1 MQTKLIFKLA
11 IRFLNSKRYGAL
23 AKFISMA
30 STTGIGVGVC
40 ALIIGLSAM
49 NGFEYELNNRV
60 LSLIPGGQIT
70 SYNKQGFDDIDKAL
84 KDVVKAEGVEAA
96 APVITLNGAFNE
108 GTQFVPAMVLG
119 IDPVKE
125 KVVIA
130 LERFMDCKTEAL
142 NSNDD
147 NNNVILGYG
156 IAKKLGLKKGST
168 INLSSVDSSNASS
181 DLGSMVVHPF
191 TVVGFFK
198 TGGQIDHNF
207 AFISLDKAKEISNLQ
222 EANTIHLKVS
232 DMLQASDIAYY
243 AVAKLDESAQ
253 SSSWIDTQGKLYHD
267 INMIRQI
274 MYLAM
279 VLVIAVACFN
289 IVSNLIMA
297 VSEKRH
303 EIAILMT
310 MGAKRSLI
318 VKAFTTMGVLS
329 ALKGCFYGGVAGAI
343 IAQFI
348 PYITA
353 NFKNW
358 FGIELLNE
366 DVYFINFVPSRL
378 MLSDVLI
385 VVGCAIVMSFIAS
398 IYPAFRAS
406 KINPALELN
415 L

>member
-125 KVVIA
+125 KDVIA

-156 IAKKLGLKKGST
+156 IAKKLGLKKR
-168 INLSSVDSSNASS
+168 LDYQP
-181 DLGSMVVHPF
+181 L
-191 TVVGFFK
+191 
-198 TGGQIDHNF
+198 
-207 AFISLDKAKEISNLQ
+207 IS
-222 EANTIHLKVS
+222 
-232 DMLQASDIAYY
+232 
-243 AVAKLDESAQ
+243 
-253 SSSWIDTQGKLYHD
+253 
-267 INMIRQI
+267 
-274 MYLAM
+274 
-279 VLVIAVACFN
+279 
-289 IVSNLIMA
+289 
-297 VSEKRH
+297 
-303 EIAILMT
+303 
-310 MGAKRSLI
+310 
-318 VKAFTTMGVLS
+318 
-329 ALKGCFYGGVAGAI
+329 
-343 IAQFI
+343 
-348 PYITA
+348 
-353 NFKNW
+353 
-358 FGIELLNE
+358 
-366 DVYFINFVPSRL
+366 
-378 MLSDVLI
+378 
-385 VVGCAIVMSFIAS
+385 
-398 IYPAFRAS
+398 
-406 KINPALELN
+406 
-415 L
+415 